1 MDRQISAGKT
11 RITVITDRLLRVET
25 EKFTELPSQ
34 TVLHR
39 DFAEAGADFAPEG
52 ELCTVQTARIK
63 AVIDCRRG
71 WIKEVTLSDGRRVT
85 DFKKGNLKGTARTLD
100 QCNGKT
106 KLENGI
112 MSRSGAALMDDSRS
126 MLLDGDRL
134 LKRGGGKDL
143 YLFAYGDDYRGAL
156 KDFFALTGQVP
167 LVPRYCLGNWWS
179 RYKAYT
185 QEEYRALMQRF
196 LDKQIPIS
204 VATIDMDWHWVDVIG
219 RFGPEARPEIN
230 NGSFRE
236 RYDIKHN
243 PGWTG
248 YSWNTELF
256 PDHREL
262 LSWLHE
268 KNMKVTLNVH
278 PAQGVRFFEDC
289 YENACRALD
298 LDPAERKPIPFDLT
312 DERFRRVYFEQ
323 VHRPLEKEGVDF
335 WWIDWQQGTKAGAEG
350 PDPLWLL
357 NHYHSLDMEE
367 KGEKRPL
374 ILSRYG
380 GLGSHRYPLGFSG
393 DTVMSWKSL
402 EYQPYFTANAANAGY
417 TWWSHDIGGHM
428 LGVQDEQ
435 LYLRWLQFGVFS
447 PINRLH
453 STSCEYM
460 GKEPWKQSPAVEAAA
475 SEFLRLRQR
484 LIPYLYACNYFTHKE
499 GVPLCEPM
507 YYEWK
512 DQAAYQVPNQ
522 YRFGPA
528 LIAAPVTKPLDKLTL
543 LAPVKVWLPEGR
555 WTDIFNGRIYEGNRT
570 LTMYR
575 DMSSIPVLARAG
587 AILPL
592 YAEGRENS
600 LDPAQPHELWIYR
613 GDGTFDWYEDDGE
626 SKAYREGQWSLTH
639 MEVRE
644 MGSTL
649 RFTMETERGAADYPL
664 PRRKLILRFRDVE
677 GAVAFVNGEAAEL
690 KTILTGNGQ
699 RECSLELWSGGEA
712 VTVELRDVKAR
723 ENLPL
728 EEEAVRLITKYQ
740 MSNTRKNSGPLKEAL
755 GHFDRSG
762 VLPRRLDG
770 PIEELRALKRP

>member
-600 LDPAQPHELWIYR
+600 LDPAQSHELWIYR
-613 GDGTFDWYEDDGE
+613 GDGAFDWYEDDGE
-626 SKAYREGQWSLTH
+626 SKAYRDGQWSLTH

-677 GAVAFVNGEAAEL
+677 DAAAFVNGEAAEL

-740 MSNTRKNSGPLKEAL
+740 MSNTRKNYGPLKEAL
-755 GHFDRSG
+755 GHFDRPG
-762 VLPRRLDG
+762 ILPKRLDG

>member
-1 MDRQISAGKT
+1 MDHQITAGKT

-39 DFAEAGADFAPEG
+39 DFAEAGADFALED

-71 WIKEVTLSDGRRVT
+71 RIKEVTLSDGRRVT
-85 DFKKGNLKGTARTLD
+85 DLKKGNLKGTARTLD

-106 KLENGI
+106 KLEDGI
-112 MSRSGAALMDDSRS
+112 MSCGGAALMDDSRS

-134 LKRGGGKDL
+134 LKRAGGKDL

-156 KDFFALTGQVP
+156 KGFFALTGQVP

-236 RYDIKHN
+236 RFDIKHN

-248 YSWNTELF
+248 YSWNRELF

-289 YENACRALD
+289 YENACRALG

-312 DERFRRVYFEQ
+312 DEQFRRVYFEQ

-350 PDPLWLL
+350 LDPLWLL

-374 ILSRYG
+374 VLSRYG

-402 EYQPYFTANAANAGY
+402 AYQPYFTANAANAGY

-555 WTDIFNGRIYEGNRT
+555 WTDIFNGRIYEGSRT

-613 GDGTFDWYEDDGE
+613 GDDTFDWYEDDGE
-626 SKAYREGQWSLTH
+626 SKAYRDGQWSLTH

-644 MGSTL
+644 TGSTL

-677 GAVAFVNGEAAEL
+677 GAAAFVNGEAAEL

-762 VLPRRLDG
+762 VLPKRLDG
-770 PIEELRALKRP
+770 PIEELRAMKRP

>member
-1 MDRQISAGKT
+1 MDRQISAGKM

-25 EKFTELPSQ
+25 ENFTELPSQ

-39 DFAEAGADFAPEG
+39 DFAEAGADFALED

-71 WIKEVTLSDGRRVT
+71 RIKEVTLSDGRRVT
-85 DFKKGNLKGTARTLD
+85 DLKKGNLKGTARTLD

-106 KLENGI
+106 KLEDGI
-112 MSRSGAALMDDSRS
+112 MSCGGAALMDDSRS

-134 LKRGGGKDL
+134 LKRAGGKDL

-156 KDFFALTGQVP
+156 KGFFALTGQVP

-236 RYDIKHN
+236 RFDIKHN

-248 YSWNTELF
+248 YSWNRELF

-289 YENACRALD
+289 YENACRALG

-312 DERFRRVYFEQ
+312 DEQFRRVYFEQ

-350 PDPLWLL
+350 LDPLWLL

-374 ILSRYG
+374 VLSRYG

-402 EYQPYFTANAANAGY
+402 AYQPYFTANAANAGY

-499 GVPLCEPM
+499 GIPLCEPM

-528 LIAAPVTKPLDKLTL
+528 LIAAPVTEPLDKLTL

-555 WTDIFNGRIYEGNRT
+555 WTDIFSGRIYEGNRT

-613 GDGTFDWYEDDGE
+613 GDDTFDWYEDDGE
-626 SKAYREGQWSLTH
+626 SKAYRDGQWSLTH

-644 MGSTL
+644 TGSTL

-677 GAVAFVNGEAAEL
+677 GAAAFVNGEAAEL

-755 GHFDRSG
+755 GHFDRPG
-762 VLPRRLDG
+762 VLPKRLDG

>member
-1 MDRQISAGKT
+1 MECQISAGKT

-25 EKFTELPSQ
+25 ENFTELPSQ

-39 DFAEAGADFAPEG
+39 DFTAGEADFDLKD
-52 ELCTVQTARIK
+52 ELCTVRTARIK

-71 WIKEVTLSDGRRVT
+71 RIKEVLLCDGRRVT
-85 DFKKGNLKGTARTLD
+85 DFKKDNLKGTARTLD
-100 QCNGKT
+100 RCNGET
-106 KLENGI
+106 KLEDGI
-112 MSRSGAALMDDSRS
+112 MSRGGAALMDDSRS
-126 MLLDGDRL
+126 LLLDGDRL
-134 LKRGGGKDL
+134 VRRAGGKDI

-156 KDFFALTGQVP
+156 KDFFALTGRVP

-196 LDKQIPIS
+196 LDKHIPIS

-219 RFGPEARPEIN
+219 RFGPEARPQIN

-236 RYDIKHN
+236 RFDIKHN

-248 YSWNTELF
+248 YSWNRELF

-262 LSWLHE
+262 LSWLHDR
-268 KNMKVTLNVH
+268 NMKVTLNVH

-289 YENACRALD
+289 YEDVCRALG
-298 LDPAERKPIPFDLT
+298 LDPAERRPIPFDLT
-312 DERFRRVYFEQ
+312 DEKFRRVYFEQ

-350 PDPLWLL
+350 LDPLWLL
-357 NHYHSLDMEE
+357 NHYHTLDMEE

-402 EYQPYFTANAANAGY
+402 AYQPYFTVNAANAGY

-460 GKEPWKQSPAVEAAA
+460 GKEPWKQSPAIEAAA
-475 SEFLRLRQR
+475 SEFLRLRHR
-484 LIPYLYACNYFTHKE
+484 LIPYLYACSYFTHKE

-528 LIAAPVTKPLDKLTL
+528 LIAAPVTKPLDKVTL
-543 LAPVKVWLPEGR
+543 LADVKVWLPEGR
-555 WTDIFNGRIYEGNRT
+555 WTDIFSGRIYEGNRT

-575 DMSSIPVLARAG
+575 DMSSIPVLAKAG

-592 YAEGRENS
+592 YAQGRENS
-600 LDPAQPHELWIYR
+600 LDPAQPHEIWIYR
-613 GDGTFDWYEDDGE
+613 GDGRFDWYEDDGE
-626 SKAYREGQWSLTH
+626 SKAYKDGQWSLTH
-639 MEVRE
+639 MEVKE
-644 MGSTL
+644 QGSSL

-664 PRRKLILRFRDVE
+664 PRRKLTLRFRDVE
-677 GAVAFVNGEAAEL
+677 RAEAFVNGQAAEL
-690 KTILTGNGQ
+690 KNLLTDNGQ
-699 RECSLELWSGGEA
+699 RECALELWSEGQTL
-712 VTVELRDVKAR
+712 TVELRKVKAR

-740 MSNTRKNSGPLKEAL
+740 MSNTRKNSGSLKKAL
-755 GHFDRSG
+755 GHFHQPG
-762 VLPRRLDG
+762 ILPKRLDG

>member
-25 EKFTELPSQ
+25 ENFTELPSQ

-39 DFAEAGADFAPEG
+39 DFAEAGADFALKD

-71 WIKEVTLSDGRRVT
+71 RIKELTLSDGRRVT
-85 DFKKGNLKGTARTLD
+85 DVTKGNLKGTARTLD
-100 QCNGKT
+100 RCNGKT
-106 KLENGI
+106 KLEDGI

-126 MLLDGDRL
+126 LLLDGDRL
-134 LKRGGGKDL
+134 LRRIGGKDL

-236 RYDIKHN
+236 RFDIKHN

-248 YSWNTELF
+248 YSWNRELF

-268 KNMKVTLNVH
+268 RNMKVTLNVH

-335 WWIDWQQGTKAGAEG
+335 WWIDWQQGTKAGEERL
-350 PDPLWLL
+350 DPLWLL
-357 NHYHSLDMEE
+357 NHFHTRDREE

-484 LIPYLYACNYFTHKE
+484 LIPYLYACNYFTSKE

-575 DMSSIPVLARAG
+575 DMSSFPVLARAG

-592 YAEGRENS
+592 YADGRENS

-626 SKAYREGQWSLTH
+626 SKAYRDGQWSLTH
-639 MEVRE
+639 MKVRE
-644 MGSTL
+644 EGSTL

-677 GAVAFVNGEAAEL
+677 GAAAFVNGEAAEL
-690 KTILTGNGQ
+690 KIMLAGNGQ
-699 RECSLELWSGGEA
+699 RECSLELWSGGEML
-712 VTVELRDVKAR
+712 TVELRDVKGR

-728 EEEAVRLITKYQ
+728 EEEAVGLITKYQ
-740 MSNTRKNSGPLKEAL
+740 MSNTRKNAGPLKKTL
-755 GHFDRSG
+755 GHFDRPG
-762 VLPRRLDG
+762 ILPKNLDG

>member
-25 EKFTELPSQ
+25 ENFTELPSQ

-39 DFAEAGADFAPEG
+39 DFAEAGADFALKD

-63 AVIDCRRG
+63 AVIDCRRSR
-71 WIKEVTLSDGRRVT
+71 IKELTLSDGRRVT
-85 DFKKGNLKGTARTLD
+85 DVTKGNLKGTARTLD
-100 QCNGKT
+100 RCNGKT
-106 KLENGI
+106 KLEDGI

-126 MLLDGDRL
+126 LLLDGDRL
-134 LKRGGGKDL
+134 LRRIGGKDL

-236 RYDIKHN
+236 RFDIKHN

-248 YSWNTELF
+248 YSWNRELF

-268 KNMKVTLNVH
+268 RNMKVTLNVH

-289 YENACRALD
+289 YENACLALD

-335 WWIDWQQGTKAGAEG
+335 WWIDWQQGTKAGEEG
-350 PDPLWLL
+350 LDPLWLL
-357 NHYHSLDMEE
+357 NHFHTRDMEE

-484 LIPYLYACNYFTHKE
+484 LIPYLYACNYFTSRE

-575 DMSSIPVLARAG
+575 DMSSIPILARAG

-592 YAEGRENS
+592 YADGRENS

-626 SKAYREGQWSLTH
+626 SKAYRDGQWSLTH
-639 MEVRE
+639 MKVRE
-644 MGSTL
+644 EGSTL

-677 GAVAFVNGEAAEL
+677 RAAAFVNGEAAEL
-690 KTILTGNGQ
+690 KTVLTGNGQ
-699 RECSLELWSGGEA
+699 RECSLELWSGGEPL
-712 VTVELRDVKAR
+712 TVELRNVKGR

-740 MSNTRKNSGPLKEAL
+740 MSNTRKNTGPLKKTL
-755 GHFDRSG
+755 GHFDRPG
-762 VLPRRLDG
+762 ILPKSMDG

>member
-248 YSWNTELF
+248 YSWNRELF

-289 YENACRALD
+289 YENACRALG

-555 WTDIFNGRIYEGNRT
+555 WTDIFNGQIYEGSRT

-626 SKAYREGQWSLTH
+626 SKAYRDGQWSLTH

-644 MGSTL
+644 TGSTL

-677 GAVAFVNGEAAEL
+677 GAAAFVNGEAAEL

-740 MSNTRKNSGPLKEAL
+740 MSNTRKNYGPLKEAL
-755 GHFDRSG
+755 GHFDRPG
-762 VLPRRLDG
+762 ILPKRLDG